1 MTQAPR
7 LLDRIQIASPCSA
20 DWAAMS
26 GDDRRRFCAQC
37 QLHVYNLSAMTQ
49 LEAEALLANA
59 KGRVCTRF
67 FRRGDGTVM
76 TRDCPIGLRQRLKRT
91 WARACAL
98 ASALLLFAGCRRA
111 EEPGA
116 VRSNPV
122 PAHAPPVE
130 MGDVAVPRE
139 IKGEAS
145 IAPQLQPVPQQA
157 PPRALMGK
165 VKVPSPSD
173 K

>member
-1 MTQAPR
+1 MTHQ
-7 LLDRIQIASPCSA
+7 
-20 DWAAMS
+20 
-26 GDDRRRFCAQC
+26 
-37 QLHVYNLSAMTQ
+37 
-49 LEAEALLANA
+49 EAEALLANA

-67 FRRGDGTVM
+67 FRRADGTVI
-76 TRDCPIGLRQRLKRT
+76 TSDCPVGLRQRLRRT

-116 VRSNPV
+116 VRANPV

-139 IKGEAS
+139 VKGEAS
-145 IAPQLQPVPQQA
+145 IAPQPQPE
-157 PPRALMGK
+157 PPSALMGK
-165 VKVPSPSD
+165 VRVAAPTD